1 MGVAALVTGAAAGA
15 GAPQPPQ
22 SAFESHLLQLKSE
35 ASKLGRR
42 QQLDFL
48 APQQS
53 ALGAAHDALGAA
65 QLALGAQPLSQ
76 LFLQPNRP
84 RLQQSDFALPQQ
96 SALGAAQ
103 VALGAAHVALGA
115 AQVALG
121 AQPLSQL
128 FLQPNKPK
136 PRLQQSDFALPQQS
150 ALGAAQ
156 LALGAAQ
163 VALGAAHVA
172 LGAAQLAL
180 GAQQLALGAQPQ
192 LLPSS

>member
-1 MGVAALVTGAAAGA
+1 MRRLLGTKAEGSTTGAGGIGVAALVTGAAVGA

-84 RLQQSDFALPQQ
+84 
-96 SALGAAQ
+96 
-103 VALGAAHVALGA
+103 
-115 AQVALG
+115 
-121 AQPLSQL
+121 
-128 FLQPNKPK
+128 K
-136 PRLQQSDFALPQQS
+136 PRLQQSDLALPQQS
-150 ALGAAQ
+150 AF
-156 LALGAAQ
+156 GAAQ